1 MAASN
6 KTSLAAAQLPGGS
19 ETLLVVDDDDTVR
32 TLLREMLRT
41 EGYTVLEARFNS
53 GALMAAGG
61 HKGHIHLMVADL
73 MMPGVNGRELGRR
86 LHTLRP
92 DMRILYISGY
102 PKDVVFGQ
110 GLLEADTPFLEKP
123 ISADTLLGKIR
134 TMLDADA
141 PESEDL
147 SQDQH
152 DDFVMEILTT
162 LLDEKEI
169 KLSEQQISQLKTLIS
184 DYEQNRL
191 VHEADFMVAE
201 LHAQTSFRTTS
212 RRFQTSKRRF
222 VILKRHR
229 PSSLGRGES
238 AEGSRSS
245 FDPKT
250 TRENDGRLSSWQTER
265 AGSSSICPFHLYSIV
280 LILI

>member
-19 ETLLVVDDDDTVR
+19 ETILVVDDDDTVR

-53 GALMAAGG
+53 GALMAAGR

-201 LHAQTSFRTTS
+201 LHAQTLIQDDIATLSDIETAFRDSETA
-212 RRFQTSKRRF
+212 QTLFRLEGVKALRAAEALLTPKQREKMTAGYPHGKRRGPDRLRF
-222 VILKRHR
+222 E
-229 PSSLGRGES
+229 PSTS
-238 AEGSRSS
+238 
-245 FDPKT
+245 
-250 TRENDGRLSSWQTER
+250 TR
-265 AGSSSICPFHLYSIV
+265 
-280 LILI
+280 